1 MKGIKMSKK
10 ESQKQNEE
18 KKQDASA
25 SVNAPAPVA
34 QEQVEA
40 LTKEVLHWK
49 DLALRTAAE
58 MENLRKR
65 CQIDMQNTAKYANKD
80 FAKDMLPVVDNLENA
95 LKHTRVEMGKSTEA
109 LPPFLTS
116 LYQGVEMTHKQ
127 LLSALEKHKV
137 TKMQDVG
144 QIFNPDK
151 HQVIQQVEDPS
162 KPAGTIIEEMQTG
175 YELDGRVLREAMVI
189 VTKDAAASV

>member
-1 MKGIKMSKK
+1 MNKK
-10 ESQKQNEE
+10 ETKQNEAKTEE
-18 KKQDASA
+18 KVAP
-25 SVNAPAPVA
+25 PAPVA
-34 QEQVEA
+34 EEQVEA

-80 FAKDMLPVVDNLENA
+80 FAKDILPVVDNLENA
-95 LKHTRVEMGKSTEA
+95 MKHTRVEMGKSEQA
-109 LPPFLTS
+109 LPPFVSGLF
-116 LYQGVEMTHKQ
+116 QGIEMTHK
-127 LLSALEKHKV
+127 LLLNALEKHNV
-137 TKMQDVG
+137 RKMEGIG
-144 QIFNPDK
+144 QVFNPDK

-162 KPAGTIIEEMQTG
+162 KPSGTIIEELQTG

-189 VTKDAAASV
+189 VSKE

>member
-1 MKGIKMSKK
+1 MSKK
-10 ESQKQNEE
+10 EQKQNEVKVESNEE
-18 KKQDASA
+18 KAEEKAA
-25 SVNAPAPVA
+25 TPAPVP

-40 LTKEVLHWK
+40 LAKEVLHWK

-95 LKHTRVEMGKSTEA
+95 LKHTRVEMGKATES

-127 LLSALEKHKV
+127 LLNALEKHKI

-144 QIFNPDK
+144 QVFNPDK

-189 VTKDAAASV
+189 VTKEPPVQG

>member
-1 MKGIKMSKK
+1 MKGGNMSKK
-10 ESQKQNEE
+10 DQKQPEIKPTETEE
-18 KKQDASA
+18 KTAT
-25 SVNAPAPVA
+25 PAPVP

-40 LTKEVLHWK
+40 LAKEVLHWK

-95 LKHTRVEMGKSTEA
+95 LKHTRVEMGKATEA

-127 LLSALEKHKV
+127 LLNALEKHKV
-137 TKMQDVG
+137 TKMQDIG
-144 QIFNPDK
+144 QVFNPDK

-162 KPAGTIIEEMQTG
+162 KPNGTIIEEMQTG

-189 VTKDAAASV
+189 VSKTPQA

>member
-10 ESQKQNEE
+10 EPQKQNEE

-95 LKHTRVEMGKSTEA
+95 LKHTRVEM
-109 LPPFLTS
+109 
-116 LYQGVEMTHKQ
+116 THKQ

-189 VTKDAAASV
+189 VTKDAAGSV

>member
-1 MKGIKMSKK
+1 MSKK
-10 ESQKQNEE
+10 EQKQNEVQEQTNKE
-18 KKQDASA
+18 KVEEKTTT
-25 SVNAPAPVA
+25 PAPVP
-34 QEQVEA
+34 QEQIEA
-40 LTKEVLHWK
+40 LAKEVLHWK

-95 LKHTRVEMGKSTEA
+95 LKHTRVEMGKATEA

-189 VTKDAAASV
+189 VTKEPVVVSS

>member
-1 MKGIKMSKK
+1 MSKK
-10 ESQKQNEE
+10 EPQKQPENKNQE
-18 KKQDASA
+18 KSENTQT
-25 SVNAPAPVA
+25 PAPVP

-40 LTKEVLHWK
+40 LAKEVLHWK

-95 LKHTRVEMGKSTEA
+95 LKHTRVEMGKATQP

-127 LLSALEKHKV
+127 LISALEKHNV
-137 TKMQDVG
+137 HKMQDMG

-189 VTKDAAASV
+189 VTKEPAEQA

>member
-1 MKGIKMSKK
+1 MSKK
-10 ESQKQNEE
+10 EQKQPEIKTEANEE
-18 KKQDASA
+18 KATT
-25 SVNAPAPVA
+25 PAPVP

-40 LTKEVLHWK
+40 LAKEILHWK

-65 CQIDMQNTAKYANKD
+65 CQIDMQNTARYANKD

-95 LKHTRVEMGKSTEA
+95 LKHTRVEMGKATES
-109 LPPFLTS
+109 LPPFLTG

-189 VTKDAAASV
+189 VTKASA

>member
-1 MKGIKMSKK
+1 MSKK
-10 ESQKQNEE
+10 EQKQPEEQQQEKVEE
-18 KKQDASA
+18 KTA
-25 SVNAPAPVA
+25 APATVP
-34 QEQVEA
+34 QEQLEA
-40 LTKEVLHWK
+40 LAKEVLHWK

-65 CQIDMQNTAKYANKD
+65 CQIDIQNNTKYANKD

-95 LKHTRVEMGKSTEA
+95 LKHTRVEMGKATEV

-137 TKMQDVG
+137 VKMQDVG

-189 VTKDAAASV
+189 VTKEPSQN